1 MSTYTAPVKEL
12 QFVLNELA
20 DINAIAQFPG
30 FEEATP
36 EMVEAILEE
45 AGKLATNVLDPINYS
60 GDQQGAKLVDGK
72 VQAADGFKEA
82 YEQFVES
89 GWTSVNFPEE
99 VGGQGLP
106 FLIQSAATEMW
117 NSSNAS
123 FALCPLLTAGA
134 VEALLA
140 HGSDE
145 LNAIYLEHMV
155 SGNWTG
161 TMNLTEPQA
170 GSDLAAVRTQAKP
183 EGDHYRI
190 KGQKIYITWGDHE
203 MSENVVHL
211 VLARLPDAPEG
222 VKGISL
228 FLVPKFLVNE
238 DGSLGERNDAYAI
251 SLEHKMGIHASP
263 TCVMSF
269 GDNDGAIGYLVGEP
283 NKGLACMFTM
293 MNHAR
298 LEVGMQGVGI
308 SERAYQ
314 RAVSY
319 ARDRKQGHAY
329 GHEGK
334 VAIINHP
341 DVRRMLMHMRAMTE
355 AARAISFMSSAAHD
369 ISHNSEDEAA
379 RDFYNR
385 RLGLL
390 TPVSKAW
397 CTEVG
402 MEVTSLGVQVHGGM
416 GFMQET
422 GAEQYMRDARIFPIY
437 EGTNGIQANDL
448 VGRKVLR
455 DNGETVAEFI
465 AELRTFET
473 DLTAQSDSQL
483 AVMAAA
489 FTESLDAFDAAT
501 QYLLSNGS
509 QDPNT
514 AASASF
520 NYMMCMGVMTG
531 GWLMIKS
538 AVAAKRII
546 AEGNSDPFYSSKV
559 STAQFYAEQILPR
572 ALAHKTAVISGAD
585 STMAMS
591 ADHF

>member
-1 MSTYTAPVKEL
+1 MSTYAAPAKEL
-12 QFVLNELA
+12 QFVLEELA
-20 DINAIAQFPG
+20 DLGSVAKFPG

-36 EMVEAILEE
+36 ELVEAILEE
-45 AGKLATNVLDPINYS
+45 AGKLATDVLDPINWS
-60 GDQQGAKLVDGK
+60 GDQQGAQLIDGK
-72 VQAADGFKEA
+72 VQAADGFTEA
-82 YEQFVES
+82 YKQFVEN
-89 GWTSVNFPEE
+89 GWCSVNFPEE
-99 VGGQGLP
+99 FGGQGLP
-106 FLIQSAATEMW
+106 FLVQSAATEIW
-117 NSSNAS
+117 NAANVS

-140 HGSDE
+140 HGSSE
-145 LNAIYLEHMV
+145 LKAKYLENMV

-170 GSDLAAVRTQAKP
+170 GSDLALVRTTATP
-183 EGDHYRI
+183 DGDQYRI

-203 MSENVVHL
+203 MSENVIHL
-211 VLARLPDAPEG
+211 VLARLPDAPAG

-228 FLVPKFLVNE
+228 FLVPKYLLNE
-238 DGSLGERNDAYAI
+238 DGSSGERNDAYAI
-251 SLEHKMGIHASP
+251 SLEHKMGIHGSP

-269 GDNDGAIGYLVGEP
+269 GDNDGAIGYLIGEE
-283 NKGLACMFTM
+283 NNGLACMFTM

-308 SERAYQ
+308 SDRSYQ

-319 ARDRKQGHAY
+319 ARERKQGRAF
-329 GHEGK
+329 GHEGTA
-334 VAIINHP
+334 AIIHHP

-355 AARAISFMSSAAHD
+355 AARAISFMSSHAHD
-369 ISHNSEDEAA
+369 VSHHSTDADERAYFA
-379 RDFYNR
+379 R

-448 VGRKVLR
+448 VGRKLLR
-455 DNGETVAEFI
+455 DRGESMGEFLT
-465 AELRTFET
+465 ELRAFEAEVET
-473 DLTAQSDSQL
+473 HANPAISSLRRGFSEAL
-483 AVMAAA
+483 VA
-489 FTESLDAFDAAT
+489 FEDAT
-501 QYLLSNGS
+501 QYLIVSGNEN
-509 QDPNT
+509 PN
-514 AASASF
+514 APASASF
-520 NYMMCMGVMTG
+520 NYMMCMGVLTG

-538 AVAAKRII
+538 AMAAQAKID
-546 AEGNSDPFYSSKV
+546 AGSADDFYTSKLA
-559 STAQFYAEQILPR
+559 TAQFYVEQILPR
-572 ALAHKTAVISGAD
+572 ALAHKTAVMSGAD
-585 STMAMS
+585 SIMAMS
-591 ADHF
+591 ADAF

>member
-1 MSTYTAPVKEL
+1 MSIYAAPIKEF
-12 QFVLNELA
+12 QFVLEELA
-20 DINAIAQFPG
+20 DLNAIAQFPG

-36 EMVEAILEE
+36 EMVGAILEE

-72 VQAADGFKEA
+72 VQAADGFAEA
-82 YEQFVES
+82 YQQFIEN

-106 FLIQSAATEMW
+106 FLVQSAATEMW
-117 NSSNAS
+117 NAANAS

-140 HGSDE
+140 HGSPE
-145 LNAIYLEHMV
+145 LNKTYLEQMV

-170 GSDLAAVRTQAKP
+170 GSDLAAVRAQAEP
-183 EGDHYRI
+183 VGDHYLI
-190 KGQKIYITWGDHE
+190 KGQKIFITWGDHE
-203 MSENVVHL
+203 MSENVLHL
-211 VLARLPDAPEG
+211 VLARLPGAPEG

-269 GDNDGAIGYLVGEP
+269 GDNGGAVGYLVGEP
-283 NKGLACMFTM
+283 NNGLACMFTM

-298 LEVGMQGVGI
+298 LEVGMQGVGV
-308 SERAYQ
+308 SDRAYQ

-319 ARDRKQGHAY
+319 ARERKQGTAH
-329 GHEGK
+329 GHDGR
-334 VAIINHP
+334 VAIIHHP

-355 AARAISFMSSAAHD
+355 AARAVSFMCSSAHD
-369 ISHNSEDEAA
+369 ISHHSEDADQRA
-379 RDFYNR
+379 YYAR

-390 TPVSKAW
+390 TPVAKAW

-422 GAEQYMRDARIFPIY
+422 GAEQHMRDARIFPIY

-448 VGRKVLR
+448 VGRKLLR
-455 DNGETVAEFI
+455 DRGEAMGEFL
-465 AELRTFET
+465 AEL
-473 DLTAQSDSQL
+473 Q
-483 AVMAAA
+483 A
-489 FTESLDAFDAAT
+489 FNESLEEHFDEGSGWRSGFNEALSAFEDAT
-501 QYLLSNGS
+501 HYLLFSVNEN
-509 QDPNT
+509 PN
-514 AASASF
+514 AAPSASF
-520 NYMMCMGVMTG
+520 NYMMCMGVLAG
-531 GWLMIKS
+531 GWLMIRSAIAAQAKIDAGESDTFYKS
-538 AVAAKRII
+538 KIT
-546 AEGNSDPFYSSKV
+546 
-559 STAQFYAEQILPR
+559 TAQFYVEQILPR
-572 ALAHKTAVISGAD
+572 ALAHKTAVMSGAD
-585 STMAMS
+585 SIMAMD
-591 ADHF
+591 ADAF

>member
-1 MSTYTAPVKEL
+1 MSSYVAPIKEL
-12 QFVLNELA
+12 QFVMQELA
-20 DINAIAQFPG
+20 DIKSIAEFPG

-36 EMVEAILEE
+36 EMIEAILEE
-45 AGKLATNVLDPINYS
+45 AGKLATHVLDPINLS

-72 VQAADGFKEA
+72 VQAADGFTEA
-82 YEQFVES
+82 YHQFVES
-89 GWTSVNFPEE
+89 GWTSVNMPEE
-99 VGGQGLP
+99 FGGQGLP
-106 FLIQSAATEMW
+106 FLIQSAATELW
-117 NSSNAS
+117 NASNAS

-134 VEALLA
+134 VEALIA

-170 GSDLAAVRTQAKP
+170 GSDLAAVRSQAVP

-203 MSENVVHL
+203 MSENVIHL

-228 FLVPKFLVNE
+228 FLVPKFMVNE

-263 TCVMSF
+263 TCVMGF
-269 GDNDGAIGYLVGEP
+269 GENEGAIGYLIGEE
-283 NKGLACMFTM
+283 NNGLACMFTM

-308 SERAYQ
+308 SDRAYQ

-319 ARDRKQGHAY
+319 AKERTQGHAH
-329 GHEGK
+329 GHKGR
-334 VAIINHP
+334 VAIIQHP
-341 DVRRMLMHMRAMTE
+341 DVRRMLMHMRSLTE
-355 AARAISFMSSAAHD
+355 AARAISFMSSHAHD
-369 ISHNSEDEAA
+369 VSHHSTDEEQRA
-379 RDFYNR
+379 YYKR

-448 VGRKVLR
+448 VGRKLLR
-455 DNGETVAEFI
+455 DKGAAAQELIT
-465 AELRTFET
+465 ELREFSAAANGHSN
-473 DLTAQSDSQL
+473 AQI
-483 AVMAAA
+483 ATMAAQ
-489 FTESLDAFDAAT
+489 FTDALDAFEDAT
-501 QYLLSNGS
+501 QYLLENGS
-509 QDPNT
+509 QDPNI
-514 AASASF
+514 AASGAF

-531 GWLMIKS
+531 GWLMTKS
-538 AVAAKRII
+538 AIAAQAAIDGGSQD
-546 AEGNSDPFYSSKV
+546 AFYTSKV
-559 STAQFYAEQILPR
+559 STARFYAEQILPR
-572 ALAHKTAVISGAD
+572 ALAHKTAILSGD
-585 STMAMS
+585 ESTMAMS
-591 ADHF
+591 VDDF

>member
-1 MSTYTAPVKEL
+1 MSTYTAPAKEL
-12 QFVLNELA
+12 QFVLEELA
-20 DINAIAQFPG
+20 DLGSVAKFPG

-36 EMVEAILEE
+36 ELVEAVIEE
-45 AGKLATNVLDPINYS
+45 AGKLATNVLDPINWS
-60 GDQQGAKLVDGK
+60 GDQQGAQLVDGK
-72 VQAADGFKEA
+72 VQAADGFADA
-82 YEQFVES
+82 YQQFVES
-89 GWTSVNFPEE
+89 GWCSVNFPEE

-106 FLIQSAATEMW
+106 FLVQSAATELW
-117 NSSNAS
+117 NASNAS

-134 VEALLA
+134 VEALIA
-140 HGSDE
+140 HGSPA
-145 LNAIYLEHMV
+145 LKATYLEQMV

-170 GSDLAAVRTQAKP
+170 GSDLALVRTQATP
-183 EGDHYRI
+183 EGDHYKI

-203 MSENVVHL
+203 MSENVIHL

-228 FLVPKFLVNE
+228 FLVPKFKVNE

-251 SLEHKMGIHASP
+251 SLEHKMGIHGSP

-269 GDNDGAIGYLVGEP
+269 GDNDGAIGYLIGEE
-283 NKGLACMFTM
+283 NNGLACMFTM

-308 SERAYQ
+308 ADRSYQ

-319 ARDRKQGHAY
+319 ARERKQGRAF
-329 GHEGK
+329 GHEGTT
-334 VAIINHP
+334 AIINHP

-355 AARAISFMSSAAHD
+355 AARAISFMSSHAHD
-369 ISHNSEDEAA
+369 VSHHSPDDGERAYYA
-379 RDFYNR
+379 R

-448 VGRKVLR
+448 VGRKLMR
-455 DNGETVAEFI
+455 DRGESMGELLT
-465 AELRTFET
+465 ELREFET
-473 DLTAQSDSQL
+473 
-483 AVMAAA
+483 AVENHANPSISSLRRGFSEALVA
-489 FTESLDAFDAAT
+489 FEDAT
-501 QYLLSNGS
+501 QYLLVSSNES
-509 QDPNT
+509 PNA

-520 NYMMCMGVMTG
+520 NYMMCMGVLVG

-538 AVAAKRII
+538 AVAAQAKID
-546 AEGNSDPFYSSKV
+546 AGSTDNFYTSKLA
-559 STAQFYAEQILPR
+559 TAQFYVEQILPR
-572 ALAHKTAVISGAD
+572 ALAHKTAVMSGAD
-585 STMAMS
+585 SIMAMS
-591 ADHF
+591 ADAF

>member
-1 MSTYTAPVKEL
+1 MSTYAAPIKEL
-12 QFVLNELA
+12 QFVLEELA
-20 DINAIAQFPG
+20 DINAIAKFPG

-36 EMVEAILEE
+36 ELVEAVLEE

-72 VQAADGFKEA
+72 VQAADGFTEA
-82 YEQFVES
+82 YKQFVES
-89 GWTSVNFPEE
+89 GWTSVNFPEA

-117 NSSNAS
+117 NASNAS

-140 HGSDE
+140 HGSPE

-161 TMNLTEPQA
+161 TMNLTESQA
-170 GSDLAAVRTQAKP
+170 GSDLAAVRTQAEP

-190 KGQKIYITWGDHE
+190 KGQKIFITWGDHE

-228 FLVPKFLVNE
+228 FLVPKFMVNE

-269 GDNDGAIGYLVGEP
+269 GDNDGAIGYLIGEE

-308 SERAYQ
+308 SDRAYQ

-319 ARDRKQGHAY
+319 ARDRKQGGAY

-334 VAIINHP
+334 VAIIHHP

-355 AARAISFMSSAAHD
+355 AARAISFMCSAAHD
-369 ISHNSEDEAA
+369 ISHHSDDADQ
-379 RDFYNR
+379 RDFYAR

-448 VGRKVLR
+448 VGRKLLR
-455 DNGETVAEFI
+455 DRGETAGEFI
-465 AELRTFET
+465 AELREFEIT
-473 DLTAQSDSQL
+473 LEDHFEEGSGWRRGFSEALN
-483 AVMAAA
+483 A
-489 FTESLDAFDAAT
+489 FEDAT
-501 QYLLSNGS
+501 HYLMFSGNE
-509 QDPNT
+509 DPNASSS
-514 AASASF
+514 AAF
-520 NYMMCMGVMTG
+520 NYMMCMGVLTG
-531 GWLMIKS
+531 GWLMLKS
-538 AVAAKRII
+538 AIAAQTKID
-546 AEGNSDPFYSSKV
+546 AGDTSSFCTSKV
-559 STAQFYAEQILPR
+559 STSQFYIEQILPR
-572 ALAHKTAVISGAD
+572 ALAHKTAVMSGAD
-585 STMAMS
+585 SIMAMD
-591 ADHF
+591 AEAF

>member
-1 MSTYTAPVKEL
+1 MSSYVAPIKEL
-12 QFVLNELA
+12 QFVMQELA
-20 DINAIAQFPG
+20 DIKSIAEFPG

-36 EMVEAILEE
+36 EMIEAILEE
-45 AGKLATNVLDPINYS
+45 AGKLATHVLDPINLS

-72 VQAADGFKEA
+72 VQAADGFTEA
-82 YEQFVES
+82 YHQFVES
-89 GWTSVNFPEE
+89 GWTSVNMPEE
-99 VGGQGLP
+99 FGGQGLP
-106 FLIQSAATEMW
+106 FLIQSAATELW
-117 NSSNAS
+117 NASNAS

-134 VEALLA
+134 VEALIA

-170 GSDLAAVRTQAKP
+170 GSDLAAVRSQAVP

-203 MSENVVHL
+203 MSENVIHL

-228 FLVPKFLVNE
+228 FLVPKFMVNE

-263 TCVMSF
+263 TCVMGF
-269 GDNDGAIGYLVGEP
+269 GENEGAIGYLIGEE
-283 NKGLACMFTM
+283 NNGLACMFTM

-308 SERAYQ
+308 SDRAYQ

-319 ARDRKQGHAY
+319 AKERTQGHAH
-329 GHEGK
+329 GHKGR
-334 VAIINHP
+334 VAIIQHP
-341 DVRRMLMHMRAMTE
+341 DVRRMLMHMRSLTE
-355 AARAISFMSSAAHD
+355 AARAISFMSSHAHD
-369 ISHNSEDEAA
+369 VSHHSTDEDQRA
-379 RDFYNR
+379 YYKR

-448 VGRKVLR
+448 VGRKLLR
-455 DNGETVAEFI
+455 DKGAAAQELIT
-465 AELRTFET
+465 ELREFSAAANGHSN
-473 DLTAQSDSQL
+473 AQI
-483 AVMAAA
+483 ATMAAQ
-489 FTESLDAFDAAT
+489 FTDALDAFEDAT
-501 QYLLSNGS
+501 QYLLENGS
-509 QDPNT
+509 QDPNI
-514 AASASF
+514 AASGAF

-531 GWLMIKS
+531 GWLMTKS
-538 AVAAKRII
+538 AIAAQTAIDGGSQD
-546 AEGNSDPFYSSKV
+546 AFYTSKV
-559 STAQFYAEQILPR
+559 STARFYAEQILPR
-572 ALAHKTAVISGAD
+572 ALAHKTAILSGD
-585 STMAMS
+585 ESTMAM
-591 ADHF
+591 AVDDF

>member
-1 MSTYTAPVKEL
+1 MSNYVAPTKEL
-12 QFVLNELA
+12 QFVMKELA
-20 DINAIAQFPG
+20 DIESIAKFPG

-36 EMVEAILEE
+36 DMIEAILEE
-45 AGKLATNVLDPINYS
+45 AGKLATHVLDPINLC

-82 YEQFVES
+82 YQQFAES
-89 GWTSVNFPEE
+89 GWTSVNMPEQY
-99 VGGQGLP
+99 GGQGLP
-106 FLIQSAATEMW
+106 FLIQSAATELW
-117 NSSNAS
+117 NASNAS

-134 VEALLA
+134 VESLIA

-170 GSDLAAVRTQAKP
+170 GSDLAAVRTQATP
-183 EGDHYRI
+183 EGDHYKI

-203 MSENVVHL
+203 MSENIVHL

-228 FLVPKFLVNE
+228 FLVPKFMVNA

-269 GDNDGAIGYLVGEP
+269 GDNDGAIGYLIGEE
-283 NKGLACMFTM
+283 NNGLACMFTM

-308 SERAYQ
+308 SDRAYQ
-314 RAVSY
+314 HAVSY
-319 ARDRKQGHAY
+319 AKERTQGHAY
-329 GHEGK
+329 GHEGR

-341 DVRRMLMHMRAMTE
+341 DVRRMLMQMRSLTE
-355 AARAISFMSSAAHD
+355 AARAISFMSSHAHD
-369 ISHNSEDEAA
+369 VSHNSPDAEERA
-379 RDFYNR
+379 YYSR

-416 GFMQET
+416 GYMQET

-448 VGRKVLR
+448 VGRKLLR
-455 DNGETVAEFI
+455 DKGVAVNELI
-465 AELRTFET
+465 AELTEFAEQASSHENGEIATIGTMFTDSLHAFE
-473 DLTAQSDSQL
+473 
-483 AVMAAA
+483 
-489 FTESLDAFDAAT
+489 DAT
-501 QYLLSNGS
+501 LYLLETGS
-509 QDPNT
+509 KDPNI
-514 AASASF
+514 AASAAF

-531 GWLMIKS
+531 GWLMTKS
-538 AVAAKRII
+538 AVAAQATIDS
-546 AEGNSDPFYSSKV
+546 GNTDAFYTSKV
-559 STAQFYAEQILPR
+559 TTARFYAEQILPR
-572 ALAHKTAVISGAD
+572 ALAHKTAVLNGEE
-585 STMAMS
+585 STMAM
-591 ADHF
+591 AIDAF